1 MISKYFLW
9 TSVLIMNLLLL
20 SSCLGSSNDG
30 DLEYSPDAQIYSFSM
45 ASKAD
50 TLNLLRTTEFS
61 IDQVNSRIFNKKPLP
76 YQFHVDSVVLNI
88 RGANNLSTFSYV
100 TIQLI
105 PDSSFA
111 WVQSDSIEVS
121 RLHKIIT
128 TAPDGITKKTYEI
141 QLYIYQQDPYIMSWE
156 KVAEDYLPTTV
167 NQQKTVEFNNRFI
180 TYYIAN
186 GAVNATSSSASD
198 GNNWTTASVTG
209 LPPAIQLSSL
219 TVSENYIFAIDD
231 DNRLFRTSDGFSWT
245 QVVTEF
251 PIVTIYGVIPSA
263 TDDILVMVNDSSTS
277 KLAITEDFTS
287 LQLVEMN
294 SGTPA
299 DLPVKNFS
307 AVQIESTTSY
317 TIKYLAIAGG
327 SKADDKDSND
337 IWILQEKGGE
347 IYALKS
353 KKSESVS
360 VDGSSIFFYDE
371 KPYILVASGG
381 KNSLLY
387 SDNYGLDWKPAEENQ
402 SLPATFN
409 YRKNA
414 SVITDNNNIWIF
426 GGVSQAQT
434 QIRDVWKGRLNKF
447 DLN

>member
-1 MISKYFLW
+1 
-9 TSVLIMNLLLL
+9 
-20 SSCLGSSNDG
+20 
-30 DLEYSPDAQIYSFSM
+30 M

-88 RGANNLSTFSYV
+88 RGANNLSTFSDV

-156 KVAEDYLPTTV
+156 KVAEGYLPTTV

-327 SKADDKDSND
+327 SKADDTDSND